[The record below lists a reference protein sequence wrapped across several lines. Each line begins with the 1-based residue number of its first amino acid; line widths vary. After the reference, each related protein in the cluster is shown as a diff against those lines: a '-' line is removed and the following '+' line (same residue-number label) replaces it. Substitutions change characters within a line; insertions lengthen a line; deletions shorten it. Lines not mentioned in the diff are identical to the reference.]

1 MEGVVVDVSD
11 MMSRRLPGLVDDR
24 DDRDDRDDGD
34 DGDDGEEESEKL
46 SFLLVTR

>member
-11 MMSRRLPGLVDDR
+11 MMSRRLPGLV
-24 DDRDDRDDGD
+24 DDGD